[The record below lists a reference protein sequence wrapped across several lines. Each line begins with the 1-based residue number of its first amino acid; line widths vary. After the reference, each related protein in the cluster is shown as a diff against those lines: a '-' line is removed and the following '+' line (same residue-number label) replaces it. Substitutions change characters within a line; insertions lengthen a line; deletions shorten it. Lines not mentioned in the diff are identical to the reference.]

1 MFCFSETTKSY
12 DSSLTNVTELPDA
25 SYQTHDENTIT
36 SSVTRPD
43 KGSSRKPREHRYNS
57 VIKTSSRPPR
67 GGTEWT
73 KRQENEDE
81 VNFSRGQK
89 HGEQSNP
96 RLQDTRRQDSK
107 DFCAEFDSRARGLN
121 SSTESLYSILSP
133 QMDLPPVIELL
144 GLSSSDVL
152 GPDRGAQSNSSSS
165 SETYRKQG
173 YIPGMRHR
181 TERSRE
187 SAHSNKQD
195 THSNQRDTRQNMRDT
210 NFNQRETQSHKRDTN
225 SKQRDTN
232 SNQRD
237 TNSNQR
243 DTNSNQRELRSN
255 EKHSQKRDTHE
266 NIRDT
271 HSPQQDTRSHQQDAQ
286 NSAQSSRAST
296 KVFSHPVIKSG
307 NSSKMTSSLRRPVGD
322 VLPSKPLSPASHSPG
337 KFSYTMHSRKT
348 NK

>member
-36 SSVTRPD
+36 SGVTRPD

-67 GGTEWT
+67 GGTEWI

-107 DFCAEFDSRARGLN
+107 DFCAEFDSRGLS

-165 SETYRKQG
+165 SETYRKQE

-243 DTNSNQRELRSN
+243 ELRSN
-255 EKHSQKRDTHE
+255 EKHSRKRDTHE